1 VHNAFSGRRTLFL
14 GRKGSGKSALFSQLP
29 RLAEIP
35 GSKDRSVTLL
45 TPDQYSWSAL
55 KRYREQGLL
64 DEHAHTNAWK
74 ISLAIE
80 ISASLLNVEKDWTPA
95 ANAALGK
102 MNQFL
107 TDNYGTVSPGLLNTA
122 KSLVKGLQAF
132 NLSAFGFGM
141 GMSRTLPEQGLT
153 PAVAEELLKLCQIAL
168 EEHNLILGL
177 DRLDDSWDGT
187 EEARSLLVGLL
198 KATKELNDR
207 FGTSETDS
215 GLRIDVF
222 LRSDIYDDLKFDDK
236 DKHRATE
243 EHILWTPE
251 LLREMVER
259 RLPHGVK
266 VDELFE
272 PGEMR
277 GSVAPFDYI
286 VKRTF
291 LRPREVLQFLDECL
305 RKAPRDGI
313 VITKDNV
320 RSAEERYS
328 SWKVAD
334 LKQEFSKVF
343 PDFDRLL
350 ECLRQGVHRYD
361 NLGELQS
368 VLRLK
373 AADLVEKYGT
383 RLLVETLFECSVIG
397 VRLRDAGSTRFKA
410 EDVDLV
416 LPSEGAVYVH
426 QSVHKGLTIRE
437 ARRASGEPPVGNPLD
452 RVSIEL
458 FSKMLS
464 ALPMQDLAF
473 LGTQPMPIAVFENGT
488 FLECARALGTPLI
501 IDEEQKSTE
510 TIARPNIIS
519 RSRFAMDTRLYAKLR
534 GEMEQLVMSH
544 GYSVD
549 DYVRAERQRLYSSNL
564 DRTCMGLKIEAE
576 TKVTIALGWH
586 AGYDRILNSGPL
598 SADLAWSP
606 DLVSSIPVAQ

>member
-1 VHNAFSGRRTLFL
+1 MRLDELGLTLADVDLGGIDAESDPRLEDYFVTTPYVHNAFSGRRSLFL

-35 GSKDRSVTLL
+35 ISKDRSVTLL

-80 ISASLLNVEKDWTPA
+80 ISASLLNVQKDWNPA
-95 ANAALGK
+95 ARAALSK
-102 MNQFL
+102 INRFL
-107 TDNYGTVSPGLLNTA
+107 TDNYGTVSPGLLNTV
-122 KSLVKGLQAF
+122 KSLLKGLEEF

-141 GMSRTLPEQGLT
+141 GMSRHSPEQSLT
-153 PAVAEELLKLCQIAL
+153 PAVAEELLKLCQVAL
-168 EEHNLILGL
+168 EEHNLILGI

-187 EEARSLLVGLL
+187 EDARSLLVGLL

-207 FGTSETDS
+207 FGILGTGS
-215 GLRIDVF
+215 GLRINVF
-222 LRSDIYDDLKFDDK
+222 LRSDIYDDLRFDDK

-243 EHILWTPE
+243 EHILWSPG
-251 LLREMVER
+251 LLREMVQR
-259 RLPHGVK
+259 RLPLGLR

-277 GSVAPFDYI
+277 GSVAPLDYI

-305 RKAPRDGI
+305 RKAPRDGT
-313 VITKDNV
+313 VITKDNA

-350 ECLRQGVHRYD
+350 ECLRQGFHRYD
-361 NLGELQS
+361 TLGDLQS
-368 VLRLK
+368 VLRRK
-373 AADLVEKYGT
+373 SPDLVEKYGT
-383 RLLVETLFECSVIG
+383 RTLVETLFECSVIG

-426 QSVHKGLTIRE
+426 QSLHKGLTIRE
-437 ARRASGEPPVGNPLD
+437 ARRPAEEPPVGNPLD

-473 LGTQPMPIAVFENGT
+473 LGTQPMPVAIFENGT
-488 FLECARALGTPLI
+488 FLECARALGI
-501 IDEEQKSTE
+501 IMVVDKEEKITE
-510 TIARPNIIS
+510 SIARPNIIS
-519 RSRFAMDTRLYAKLR
+519 SGRYTLDSRLYAKLR
-534 GEMEQLVMSH
+534 GEMEQIVMSH

-549 DYVRAERQRLYSSNL
+549 DYVQAEQQR
-564 DRTCMGLKIEAE
+564 
-576 TKVTIALGWH
+576 
-586 AGYDRILNSGPL
+586 
-598 SADLAWSP
+598 
-606 DLVSSIPVAQ
+606 